1 MEAVL
6 TILLSIIGSSAVF
19 GFIQFLINRKDQ
31 QNSKLDKLSNK
42 VDNIDTNVK
51 ELKSEVKT
59 QLSELAERME
69 DSDDALRQQQLRIN
83 ADTRRVRILRGS
95 DEIRMHIKHSEEW
108 FDQTN
113 EDITEYEKY
122 CEEHPGY
129 KNNKAVHAIQNI
141 NQAYQKAL
149 KDNDFL

>member
-19 GFIQFLINRKDQ
+19 GFIQFMIARKDQ
-31 QNSKLDKLSNK
+31 RESKLDKLSTK
-42 VDNIDTNVK
+42 VDAIDTNVK
-51 ELKSEVKT
+51 ELKTDVKEQISE
-59 QLSELAERME
+59 LSEKME
-69 DSDDALRQQQLRIN
+69 ENDEVLRQQQLKIN

-95 DEIRMHIKHSEEW
+95 DEIRMHVKHSEEW

-141 NQAYQKAL
+141 NQAYEKAL

>member
-31 QNSKLDKLSNK
+31 KNLKLDNLSIK
-42 VDNIDTNVK
+42 VDRIDNNVK
-51 ELKSEVKT
+51 ELKEEVKT
-59 QLSELAERME
+59 QISELSDKME
-69 DSDDALRQQQLRIN
+69 ENDEQLRQQQLKIN

>member
-1 MEAVL
+1 MEVVL
-6 TILLSIIGSSAVF
+6 TIVLSIIGSSAVF
-19 GFIQFLINRKDQ
+19 GFIQFLITRKDQ
-31 QNSKLDKLSNK
+31 KEATLNK
-42 VDNIDTNVK
+42 ISAKVVAIDTNVK
-51 ELKSEVKT
+51 ELKTEVKD
-59 QLSELAERME
+59 QISELSDRME
-69 DSDDALRQQQLRIN
+69 MNDEILRQQQLKIN

-95 DEIRMHIKHSEEW
+95 DEIRMHVKHSEEW

-141 NQAYQKAL
+141 NQAYEKAL

>member
-6 TILLSIIGSSAVF
+6 TILLSILGSSAVF

-31 QNSKLDKLSNK
+31 NNSKLDSISKTVVNL
-42 VDNIDTNVK
+42 DTNVK
-51 ELKSEVKT
+51 ELKEEVKT
-59 QLSELAERME
+59 QISELADKME
-69 DSDDALRQQQLRIN
+69 ENDEELRQQQLKIN

-122 CEEHPGY
+122 CSEHPGY
-129 KNNKAVHAIQNI
+129 KNNKAIHAIQNI
-141 NQAYQKAL
+141 NKAYEKAL

>member
-1 MEAVL
+1 MEVVL
-6 TILLSIIGSSAVF
+6 TIVLSIIGSSAVF
-19 GFIQFLINRKDQ
+19 GFIQFLITRKDQ
-31 QNSKLDKLSNK
+31 KETKLNKISAK
-42 VDNIDTNVK
+42 VDAIDTNVK
-51 ELKSEVKT
+51 ELKTEVKT
-59 QLSELAERME
+59 QISELSDRME
-69 DSDDALRQQQLRIN
+69 MNDEILRQQQLKIN

-95 DEIRMHIKHSEEW
+95 DEIRMHVKHSEEW

-141 NQAYQKAL
+141 NQAYEKAL